1 MNKRTKTLAIIV
13 GVVFGGVILFNIA
26 KKIIVSYLFATYVPP
41 AVSVSSVTVKE
52 ESWHPFITTIGT
64 FVAKNGT
71 NVTSQSPGQI
81 TKIHFKSGQQIHA
94 GQALVDL
101 NDTVEQADLK
111 LNESDLKLQR
121 SEYNRQKQ
129 LHQQNATSSSNL
141 DQAENRFLQ
150 AEARVEKIKALIQQK
165 HISAPFTG
173 RLGIRKVNLGQYL
186 KPGETGIVSLQSLDP
201 IFIKFSVPEQML
213 NKIYLN
219 QIINFKVEQYP
230 GIIFKGKIHA
240 INSQSDSATHNIEV
254 QARVSNC
261 PATELKY
268 PSKSPL
274 ITTKTASS
282 TNEKIIDCSSK
293 INHASNIERFAFVP
307 GMFADIKI
315 MQPVV
320 KNNLVIPSTAIS
332 YSMYGDAVFV
342 IEKDQLKNQEILRV
356 KKVFVKL
363 GAEQGN
369 LTAIKQ
375 GLKAGQMV
383 VSSGEFKLEDGTQVT
398 INNDVKLPS
407 LENTNKLGR

>member
-1 MNKRTKTLAIIV
+1 MNKRTKTLAIII

-52 ESWHPFITTIGT
+52 KSWHPFITTIGT

-71 NVTSQSPGQI
+71 DVTSQSPGQI
-81 TKIHFKSGQQIHA
+81 TKIHFKSGQLIHA

-111 LNESDLKLQR
+111 LNESELKLQR
-121 SEYNRQKQ
+121 SEYDRQKQ
-129 LHQQNATSSSNL
+129 LHKQNATSSSNL

-150 AEARVEKIKALIQQK
+150 AEARVEKIKALIKQK

-173 RLGIRKVNLGQYL
+173 MLGIRKVNLGQYL
-186 KPGETGIVSLQSLDP
+186 KPGERGIVSLQSLDP

-213 NKIYLN
+213 NNIYIN
-219 QIINFKVEQYP
+219 QVINFKVEQYP
-230 GIIFKGKIHA
+230 GVIFKGKINA
-240 INSQSDSATHNIEV
+240 INSKSDNATHNIEV
-254 QARVSNC
+254 QARISNC
-261 PATELKY
+261 PTSELKY
-268 PSKSPL
+268 PTKSLL
-274 ITTKTASS
+274 ITAKSFGTN
-282 TNEKIIDCSSK
+282 NEKIIDCSTK
-293 INHASNIERFAFVP
+293 LNNKNNVERFAFVP

-315 MQPVV
+315 MQPIA
-320 KNNLVIPSTAIS
+320 KDNLVIPSTAIS
-332 YSMYGDAVFV
+332 YSMYGDSVYI
-342 IEKDQLKNQEILRV
+342 IEKDKLKNQEILRV

-363 GAEQGN
+363 GAEQGS
-369 LTAIKQ
+369 LTAIKR
-375 GLKAGQMV
+375 GLNAGQIV

-407 LENTNKLGR
+407 LENTNKIGR